1 MTTIALMH
9 SSFRGDSSKA
19 AVAAGACPHLII
31 PDVHPLAKGELVF
44 GRQRSGGFRD
54 IMRSI
59 V

>member
-1 MTTIALMH
+1 MH